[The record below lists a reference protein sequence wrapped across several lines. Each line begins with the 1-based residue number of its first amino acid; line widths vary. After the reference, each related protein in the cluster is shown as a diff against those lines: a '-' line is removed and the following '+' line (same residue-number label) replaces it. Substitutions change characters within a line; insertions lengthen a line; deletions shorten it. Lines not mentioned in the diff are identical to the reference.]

1 MEYEKITREQI
12 QSFLD
17 TTPEG
22 QSRTWNI
29 IGVGITEFAQAY
41 NAQTTTEKWIIH
53 KNAVT
58 STDSYQ
64 ISGSVSQKCYKG
76 DPVFEFVNNIRRNA
90 SVGAA
95 CVTHVLDVD
104 TYEDNNGAYPATMYE
119 CNIAIDSYGGEEAVI
134 EYTISYNGDPKLG
147 TVTITDGTPTFTPN
161 V

>member
-1 MEYEKITREQI
+1 MEYTKITREQI
-12 QSFLD
+12 VSFLD
-17 TTPEG
+17 TTPSG
-22 QSRTWNI
+22 NSRTWAL

-58 STDSYQ
+58 TTDSYQ
-64 ISGSVSQKCYKG
+64 ISGSISQKCYKG
-76 DPVFEFVNNIRRNA
+76 DAVFEFVNNIRRNA

-95 CVTHVLDVD
+95 CVTNILDVD
-104 TYEDNNGAYPATMYE
+104 TYDETSGSYAATMYE

-147 TVTITDGTPTFTPN
+147 TVTITDGVPTFTPS